1 MPPITVL
8 EIVTDAYWE
17 AGIWEA
23 GETLPSDDAVFGASK
38 LSRMLDAWDT
48 DKLYV
53 FASDFNQY
61 TLVPNVQPLTIGQGV
76 NITSAQLIGGTAIFT
91 GNNSLKTG
99 QYVDIY
105 GCRTA
110 TFNVLNALVI
120 AATPTNF
127 QVNITQADIA
137 LENETA
143 AMAVYAGT
151 PPPTYAIQTQRP
163 AKIESASI
171 IQNGIKISR
180 LNIRD
185 DEWWA
190 NNRTTQIATSVPTD
204 LYYSADFPN
213 GQMFIWPIQTAAY
226 TLELETWVNLADIA
240 DFTYPFYLP
249 QGYRDAVTYSLA
261 ESLCPSYEVPQTKV
275 AMLYEAARR
284 ARAKVTD
291 LNSKS
296 PLIATRDAGIP
307 DGRGG
312 SGAYFN
318 WMNGSIVSGR

>member
-8 EIVTDAYWE
+8 DLVTDAYWE

-23 GETLPSDDAVFGASK
+23 EETLPSDDAVFGASK
-38 LSRMLDAWDT
+38 LSRLLDAWDT

-76 NITSAQLIGGTAIFT
+76 NITSAQLLSGTAIFT

-105 GCRTA
+105 GCFTA

-143 AMAVYAGT
+143 AKAVYTGT
-151 PPPTYAIQTQRP
+151 LPPTYAIQTQRP
-163 AKIESASI
+163 AKIVSASI
-171 IQNGIKISR
+171 IQNGIKIGR

-261 ESLCPSYEVPQTKV
+261 ESLCPSYQVNQATV
-275 AMLYEAARR
+275 AMLFEAARR

-291 LNSKS
+291 ANSTS

-318 WMNGSIVSGR
+318 WMNGNIVPGR